1 MMPENIHPRRISPS
15 HKYLISS
22 YLCHL
27 FDTMSDGIYVTDKTG
42 NTIAVNTMYENL
54 TGLDAKDLLGVNVQD
69 LVKDGVFD
77 VALNAEVVEKKK
89 SVTAVQINSKGRK
102 VVLTAHPIF
111 DYDED
116 VELVVTY
123 VRDIALISQLKDQ
136 VSAQR
141 QLIEKFQHGIKQK
154 PESLYLAP
162 QSKIMRDLF
171 KQVQKVAKTDATVLY
186 LGETGVGKDVMARE
200 MHDSSNRKDQS
211 FFKVDC
217 TCIPENLIESE
228 LFGYAPG
235 AFSGAD
241 SKGKL
246 GLFEM
251 ADKGTLF
258 LDEIGELPLALQA
271 KLLRVLQDG
280 VIQRVGATKTKKI
293 DVRVIAATN
302 RNLEEEVE
310 TGNFRSDLFYR
321 LQVAVINIPPLRD
334 RGEDLLEIINF
345 FLKQFNVRYK
355 RRVRLSAMAE
365 EVMNNYRW
373 PGNIRELENLIH
385 SLVVTCDN
393 NLIQIENLPTSMI
406 EKSAV
411 SKASNSME
419 VNIDGYGGRDL
430 KDIMAEFETHVLL
443 NAVKI
448 HGSIPKAAKALNVN
462 RTTVFRKLKRMGIE
476 VDRK

>member
-280 VIQRVGATKTKKI
+280 VIQR
-293 DVRVIAATN
+293 
-302 RNLEEEVE
+302 
-310 TGNFRSDLFYR
+310 
-321 LQVAVINIPPLRD
+321 
-334 RGEDLLEIINF
+334 
-345 FLKQFNVRYK
+345 
-355 RRVRLSAMAE
+355 
-365 EVMNNYRW
+365 
-373 PGNIRELENLIH
+373 
-385 SLVVTCDN
+385 
-393 NLIQIENLPTSMI
+393 
-406 EKSAV
+406 
-411 SKASNSME
+411 
-419 VNIDGYGGRDL
+419 
-430 KDIMAEFETHVLL
+430 
-443 NAVKI
+443 
-448 HGSIPKAAKALNVN
+448 
-462 RTTVFRKLKRMGIE
+462 
-476 VDRK
+476 

>member
-1 MMPENIHPRRISPS
+1 MKQENSHPRRISPS

-27 FDTMSDGIYVTDKTG
+27 FDTMSDGIYITNKLG
-42 NTIAVNTMYENL
+42 ETIAVNTMYENL
-54 TGLDAKDLLGVNVQD
+54 TGLDARDLLGRNVKA
-69 LVKDGVFD
+69 LVEEGVFD
-77 VALNAEVVEKKK
+77 LALNSEVVKTKQTA
-89 SVTAVQINSKGRK
+89 TAVQVNSKGRK

-136 VSAQR
+136 VAAQR
-141 QLIEKFQHGIKQK
+141 QLIEKFQHGISQK
-154 PESLYLAP
+154 SEKLYLEP
-162 QSKIMRDLF
+162 QSRVMQDLF
-171 KQVQKVAKTDATVLY
+171 TQVRKVAMTDATVLY

-200 MHDSSNRKDQS
+200 MHDSSKRINNS

-258 LDEIGELPLALQA
+258 LDEIGELPLAMQA

-280 VIQRVGATKTKKI
+280 VIQRVGATKTRKI

-302 RNLEEEVE
+302 RNLEEEVKS
-310 TGNFRSDLFYR
+310 GNFRSDLFYR

-334 RGEDLLEIINF
+334 RGEDLLAIINF
-345 FLKQFNVRYK
+345 FLKQFNARYK
-355 RRVRLSAMAE
+355 RHVRLSAHAE
-365 EVMNNYRW
+365 EVMVNYRW
-373 PGNIRELENLIH
+373 PGNIRELENLVH

-393 NLIQIENLPTSMI
+393 NLIQLENLPTSMI

-411 SKASNSME
+411 AKVAHGLELNM
-419 VNIDGYGGRDL
+419 DGYGGKNL
-430 KDIMAEFETHVLL
+430 KEIMAEFETQVLI

-462 RTTVFRKLKRMGIE
+462 RTTVFRKLKKMGIDMDE
-476 VDRK
+476 V